1 MPHLTLQETLDTSGP
16 MVPGSGAP
24 YNSFLGVSLCLNLL
38 GSLKRLYESQLGS
51 NDVPVTV
58 GRSGAQST
66 AQLKMSEE
74 EKLKIVST
82 LEPSTSFF
90 PSPPHPAPPPTA
102 PQHSYSH
109 KS

>member
-66 AQLKMSEE
+66 EHWTIEDVRRGKVEDCFHFGAQHKFL
-74 EKLKIVST
+74 
-82 LEPSTSFF
+82 PH
-90 PSPPHPAPPPTA
+90 PPHPAPPPA
-102 PQHSYSH
+102 AQLQP
-109 KS
+109 